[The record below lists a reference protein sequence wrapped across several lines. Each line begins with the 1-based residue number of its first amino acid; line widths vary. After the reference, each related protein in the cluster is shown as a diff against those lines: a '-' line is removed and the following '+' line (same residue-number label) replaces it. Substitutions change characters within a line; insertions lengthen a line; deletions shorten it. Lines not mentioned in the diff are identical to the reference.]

1 MSRTSAAEPRPSPT
15 TRPCPAGPDPAGRA
29 GAGEVASVPAMS
41 LLQARNLTVTF
52 GGVHAVRGVDLDVEA
67 GSFVGL
73 IGPNGAG
80 KTTLIDAVTG
90 FVSASAGIV
99 ELDGEDITSLTPAAR
114 AQRGL
119 VRTFQSLELFEDLT
133 VADNLRVCVE
143 TPRWW
148 DPLVDAVR
156 PRRGDEV
163 SEQVAWAL
171 DVVGLGDV
179 RAERPSELSHGRR
192 KLVAVARALALRPT
206 LVLLDEPAAGLDT
219 TETARLGEHL
229 RTLPDH
235 GISVLLVDHDMGLV
249 LGTCERVV
257 VLDVG
262 AVIANGPPEQIRAD
276 GRVIEAYLGVAHT

>member
-1 MSRTSAAEPRPSPT
+1 
-15 TRPCPAGPDPAGRA
+15 
-29 GAGEVASVPAMS
+29 MS
-41 LLQARNLTVTF
+41 LLRVRGLTVTF
-52 GGVHAVRGVDLDVEA
+52 GGVQAVSDVDLDVET

-90 FVSASAGIV
+90 FVPLSSGLV
-99 ELDGEDITSLTPAAR
+99 ELAGEDITTLTPAAR

-156 PRRGDEV
+156 PRRG
-163 SEQVAWAL
+163 SEASERVAWAL
-171 DVVGLGDV
+171 DVVGLG
-179 RAERPSELSHGRR
+179 AERDQRPSELSHGRR
-192 KLVAVARALALRPT
+192 KLVAVARALALGPT

-219 TETARLGEHL
+219 TETAQLAEHL
-229 RTLPDH
+229 RLLPEH
-235 GISVLLVDHDMGLV
+235 GVSVLLVDHDMGLV

-262 AVIANGPPEQIRAD
+262 AVIADGPPDQIRTD
-276 GRVIEAYLGVAHT
+276 RRVIEAYLGVAQP

>member
-1 MSRTSAAEPRPSPT
+1 MT
-15 TRPCPAGPDPAGRA
+15 
-29 GAGEVASVPAMS
+29 
-41 LLQARNLTVTF
+41 LLQARGLTVTF
-52 GGVHAVRGVDLDVEA
+52 GGVHAVNGVDLDVKA
-67 GSFVGL
+67 GELIGL

-90 FVSASAGIV
+90 FVPLSAGTV
-99 ELDGEDITSLTPAAR
+99 ALADADITTLTPAAR

-133 VADNLRVCVE
+133 VEDNLRVCVE

-156 PRRGDEV
+156 PRRG
-163 SEQVAWAL
+163 SAMPEQVAWAL
-171 DVVGLGDV
+171 DVVGLADV
-179 RAERPSELSHGRR
+179 RTQRPSELSHGRR

-229 RTLPDH
+229 RRLPSH

-249 LGTCERVV
+249 LSTCDRVV

-262 AVIANGPPEQIRAD
+262 AVIATGPPEQIRTD
-276 GRVIEAYLGVAHT
+276 DRVIQAYLGVAQS

>member
-1 MSRTSAAEPRPSPT
+1 
-15 TRPCPAGPDPAGRA
+15 
-29 GAGEVASVPAMS
+29 MS
-41 LLQARNLTVTF
+41 LLRARGLTITF
-52 GGVHAVRGVDLDVEA
+52 GGVHAVRDVDLDVEA
-67 GSFVGL
+67 GGFVGL

-90 FVSASAGIV
+90 FVSPSAGTV
-99 ELDGEDITSLTPAAR
+99 ELDGEDITALAPAAR

-133 VADNLRVCVE
+133 VADNLRVCAE

-163 SEQVAWAL
+163 SEQVNWAL
-171 DVVGLGDV
+171 GVVGLGDV
-179 RAERPSELSHGRR
+179 RSQLPSELSHGRR

-219 TETARLGEHL
+219 TETARLGAHL
-229 RTLPDH
+229 RSLTDH
-235 GISVLLVDHDMGLV
+235 GIAVLLVDHDMGLV
-249 LGTCERVV
+249 LSTCDRVV

-262 AVIANGPPEQIRAD
+262 AVIAAGPPEQIRAD
-276 GRVIEAYLGVAHT
+276 ARVIEAYLGVAPA

>member
-1 MSRTSAAEPRPSPT
+1 MALL
-15 TRPCPAGPDPAGRA
+15 RA
-29 GAGEVASVPAMS
+29 
-41 LLQARNLTVTF
+41 RDLTVTF
-52 GGVHAVRGVDLDVEA
+52 GGVHALLAVDLDVDE
-67 GSFVGL
+67 GEFVGL

-80 KTTLIDAVTG
+80 KTTLIDTITG
-90 FVSASAGIV
+90 FVAPTSGNV
-99 ELDGEDITSLTPAAR
+99 EFGGEDITAVRPAAR

-133 VADNLRVCVE
+133 VADNLRVCAE

-156 PRRGDEV
+156 PRRGDQV
-163 SEQVAWAL
+163 REQVGWAL

-179 RAERPSELSHGRR
+179 GSRRPSELSHGHR
-192 KLVAVARALALRPT
+192 KLVAVARALALRPR

-219 TETARLGEHL
+219 SETARLGGHL
-229 RTLPDH
+229 RSLPDH

-249 LGTCERVV
+249 LNTCDRVV

-262 AVIANGPPEQIRAD
+262 AVIATGPPQEIRND
-276 GRVIEAYLGVAHT
+276 HRVIDAYLGMTST

>member
-1 MSRTSAAEPRPSPT
+1 
-15 TRPCPAGPDPAGRA
+15 
-29 GAGEVASVPAMS
+29 MS
-41 LLQARNLTVTF
+41 LLRARGLTVTF
-52 GGVHAVRGVDLDVEA
+52 GGVHAVQDVDLDVVA
-67 GSFVGL
+67 GGFVGL

-90 FVSASAGIV
+90 FVAPSAGSV
-99 ELDGEDITSLTPAAR
+99 ELDGEDVTALTPAAR

-133 VADNLRVCVE
+133 VADNLRVCAE

-148 DPLVDAVR
+148 DPVVDAVR
-156 PRRGDEV
+156 PRRGDDV

-179 RAERPSELSHGRR
+179 RSQLPGALSHGRR

-229 RTLPDH
+229 RSLTDH

-249 LGTCERVV
+249 LSTCDRVV

-262 AVIANGPPEQIRAD
+262 VVIAAGPPEQIRGD
-276 GRVIEAYLGVAHT
+276 DRVIEAYLGVAPA

>member
-1 MSRTSAAEPRPSPT
+1 
-15 TRPCPAGPDPAGRA
+15 
-29 GAGEVASVPAMS
+29 MS
-41 LLQARNLTVTF
+41 LLRARGLTVTF
-52 GGVHAVRGVDLDVEA
+52 GGVHAVCGVDLDIEA
-67 GSFVGL
+67 GAFVGL

-90 FVSASAGIV
+90 FVPLSAGSV
-99 ELDGEDITSLTPAAR
+99 ELDGTDITALTPATR

-156 PRRGDEV
+156 PRRGAEMP
-163 SEQVAWAL
+163 EPVAWAL
-171 DVVGLGDV
+171 DVVGLADV
-179 RAERPSELSHGRR
+179 RSQRPSELSHGRR
-192 KLVAVARALALRPT
+192 KLVAVARALALQPT

-219 TETARLGEHL
+219 AETLRLGEHL
-229 RTLPDH
+229 RRLPDH
-235 GISVLLVDHDMGLV
+235 GISVLLVDHDMSLV
-249 LGTCERVV
+249 LRICDRVD

-262 AVIANGPPEQIRAD
+262 AVIASGPPEQIRTD
-276 GRVIEAYLGVAHT
+276 DRVIEAYLGVAQS

>member
-1 MSRTSAAEPRPSPT
+1 MP
-15 TRPCPAGPDPAGRA
+15 
-29 GAGEVASVPAMS
+29 
-41 LLQARNLTVTF
+41 LLEARGLTVTF
-52 GGVHAVRGVDLDVEA
+52 GGVHAVREVDLEV
-67 GSFVGL
+67 GSGEFLGL

-90 FVSASAGIV
+90 FVPISRGTIELAGA
-99 ELDGEDITSLTPAAR
+99 DITTLPPAAR

-133 VADNLRVCVE
+133 VEDNLRVCVD

-156 PRRGDEV
+156 PRRGGAVPE
-163 SEQVAWAL
+163 EVAWAL
-171 DVVGLGDV
+171 DVVGLADV
-179 RAERPSELSHGRR
+179 GSRRPTELSHGRR
-192 KLVAVARALALRPT
+192 KLVAVARALALRPS

-219 TETARLGEHL
+219 TETKQLGEHL
-229 RTLPDH
+229 RALPDH

-249 LGTCERVV
+249 LTTCDRVV

-262 AVIANGPPEQIRAD
+262 AVIASGPPDQIRAD
-276 GRVIEAYLGVAHT
+276 ARVIEAYLGVPSS